1 MDHGAYLYAIVAV
14 MALVTYPLR
23 MLPATVFSKARFG
36 RYMRRVLHIMPYT
49 ALTALVF
56 PGVFSSVG
64 DHTWAAAAG
73 AGTALV
79 LALLKMP
86 LSLTV
91 AASVAAVYLAL
102 CIA

>member
-1 MDHGAYLYAIVAV
+1 MEENTYLWLIVAV
-14 MALVTYPLR
+14 MALATYPLR

-56 PGVFSSVG
+56 PGVFFSVG
-64 DHTWAAAAG
+64 DHYAAAG
-73 AGTALV
+73 AGVAS
-79 LALLKMP
+79 ALLLSLLKAP

-91 AASVAAVYLAL
+91 AASVAAAYIALA
-102 CIA
+102 IA

>member
-1 MDHGAYLYAIVAV
+1 MDREVYLYAMVAV

-36 RYMRRVLHIMPYT
+36 RYMRRVLYIMPYT

-64 DHTWAAAAG
+64 VHTGAAV
-73 AGTALV
+73 AGTGAALV
-79 LALLKMP
+79 LSLLRMP

-91 AASVAAVYLAL
+91 AASVVAVYIAL
-102 CIA
+102 VIA

>member
-1 MDHGAYLYAIVAV
+1 MDHETYLYAIVAV

-23 MLPATVFSKARFG
+23 MLPATVFSKERFG
-36 RYMRRVLHIMPYT
+36 RYMHRVLYIMPYT

-64 DHTWAAAAG
+64 EHTGAAAVGTG
-73 AGTALV
+73 AAL
-79 LALLKMP
+79 LLSLLKMP

-91 AASVAAVYLAL
+91 AVSVAAVYLARG
-102 CIA
+102 IA